1 MSYKSYFSE
10 KDKAVFQKRSFLK
23 RYGTLYGLLEDLI
36 TRKVNIDNANVD
48 LLNIII
54 NSLHGYNK
62 NDLFDKKI
70 QIKKSNSLKNEPLKK
85 TRIIF
90 YNAKMNPEK
99 RIKIFF
105 PNRFKKRHFRG
116 PKKCFIK
123 SSETIRWQK

>member
-10 KDKAVFQKRSFLK
+10 KDNAVFQKRSFLK
-23 RYGTLYGLLEDLI
+23 RYGTLYGLLEDLT

-70 QIKKSNSLKNEPLKK
+70 QIKKSSSLKNEPLNK

-90 YNAKMNPEK
+90 SM
-99 RIKIFF
+99 
-105 PNRFKKRHFRG
+105 
-116 PKKCFIK
+116 PK
-123 SSETIRWQK
+123 